1 MRGLGGFLAYR
12 LFRTLI
18 ALWLVSTVVFVVMR
32 LSGDPVP
39 LLLPPDAP
47 IAEMERVR
55 RDLGLDR
62 PLPVQYAVFIG
73 NVAQGDFGRS
83 IHFRQPAMAVALS
96 YLPATFELGLAA
108 FCIAVALAFPV
119 GVFSAVRRN
128 SLLDHV
134 AMALALVGQSAPTFF
149 LGILFILV
157 LSLRLDLFPTSGRGD
172 WSHLILPALTLG
184 AFAMASIAR
193 ITRSAVL
200 EIQRADYIRTARAK
214 GVGEFLVVAKHTLRN
229 AALPI
234 LTITGLQFGTL
245 LGGAVVTETVFSWPG
260 MGRLAIQSIYNRD
273 YPVVQSTVFLAAV
286 LFIVINL
293 SLDVL
298 YGVLDPRAR
307 EAAR

>member
-1 MRGLGGFLAYR
+1 MRGLAGFLAYR
-12 LFRTLI
+12 LFRTLV

-55 RDLGLDR
+55 RELGLDR
-62 PLPVQYAVFIG
+62 AIPVQYGVFLA
-73 NVAQGDFGRS
+73 NVVRGDFGRS
-83 IHFRQPAMAVALS
+83 IHFRQPALQVALS
-96 YLPATFELGLAA
+96 YLPATVELGLAA
-108 FCIAVALAFPV
+108 FLIAVIVAFPV
-119 GVFSAVRRN
+119 GVLSAVRRN
-128 SLLDHV
+128 SALDHA
-134 AMALALVGQSAPTFF
+134 AMGLALVGQSAPTFF
-149 LGILFILV
+149 LGIVFILV
-157 LSLRLDLFPTSGRGD
+157 LSLRLDLFPTSGRGE
-172 WSHLILPALTLG
+172 WRHLVLPALTLG

-200 EIQRADYIRTARAK
+200 EVQGADFIRTARAK
-214 GVGEFLVVAKHTLRN
+214 GVAETWVVAKHTLRN

-245 LGGAVVTETVFSWPG
+245 LGGAVVTETVFAWPG

-286 LFIVINL
+286 LFIIINL
-293 SLDVL
+293 ALDVL
-298 YGVLDPRAR
+298 YGLLDPRTR
-307 EAAR
+307 EAVP